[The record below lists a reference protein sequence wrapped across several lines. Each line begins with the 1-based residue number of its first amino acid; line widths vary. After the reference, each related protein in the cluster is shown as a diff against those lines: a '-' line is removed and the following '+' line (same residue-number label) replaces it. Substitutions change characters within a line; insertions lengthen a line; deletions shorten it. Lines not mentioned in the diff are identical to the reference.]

1 MSGDSR
7 SNSDAQTRLMPT
19 EAHSSRGSE
28 YDKAGDFYLRW
39 LDRNVPDRDRRI
51 QASTGIMLAMLG
63 DVEGIRVC
71 DLGCG
76 EGYLSRILASRG
88 ALVTGV
94 DISRVLLQHAREH
107 SDGQDITYLL
117 DDAQSLSQLSD
128 AGMDAV
134 ICHMALMDIPNLAAT
149 LSSVRRILVDHG
161 RFVFTIL
168 HPCFYSPFD
177 AENPGEDLDEEG
189 HFKAVR
195 ISRYGREGKWY
206 SDGSGM
212 CGTLGSHHR
221 TLSTYFNTLI
231 NSGFQ
236 LSEISEPLD
245 SAAGPEERR
254 RESVVPTLLIGGAT
268 ALPS

>member
-1 MSGDSR
+1 MSTHEL
-7 SNSDAQTRLMPT
+7 A
-19 EAHSSRGSE
+19 ASE
-28 YDKAGDFYLRW
+28 YDKAGDFYLKW

-51 QASTGIMLAMLG
+51 QASTEIMLSMLG

-76 EGYLSRILASRG
+76 EGYLSRILAGRG
-88 ALVTGV
+88 ARVTGV
-94 DISRVLLQHAREH
+94 DISRVLLRHAREH
-107 SDGQDITYLL
+107 SGGHAITYLL
-117 DDAQSLSQLSD
+117 DDAQSLHQLPD

-134 ICHMALMDIPNLAAT
+134 ICHMALMDIPDLAAT
-149 LSSVRRILVDHG
+149 LSSVRRVLVDQG

-168 HPCFYSPFD
+168 HPCFFSPFD
-177 AENPGEDLDEEG
+177 AESPREDLDEEG
-189 HFKAVR
+189 NFRAVR
-195 ISRYGREGKWY
+195 VSRYGHEGKWY

-212 CGTLGSHHR
+212 CGTLGGHHR

-231 NSGFQ
+231 GSGFQ

-245 SAAGPEERR
+245 SAGAPEERR
-254 RESVVPTLLIGGAT
+254 RESVVPTLLIGRAI

>member
-1 MSGDSR
+1 MDS
-7 SNSDAQTRLMPT
+7 S
-19 EAHSSRGSE
+19 SE

-51 QASTGIMLAMLG
+51 PQSVEVMLPMLG
-63 DVEGIRVC
+63 DVRGIRLC

-76 EGYLSRILASRG
+76 EGYLSRILARRG

-94 DISRVLLQHAREH
+94 DISRNLLRHAREH
-107 SDGQDITYLL
+107 PDDHGISYLL
-117 DDAQSLSQLSD
+117 DDAQSLSRVSD
-128 AGMDAV
+128 ASMDAV
-134 ICHMALMDIPNLAAT
+134 VCHMALMDIPDLAAT

-161 RFVFTIL
+161 QFVFTIL
-168 HPCFYSPFD
+168 HPCLFSPFD
-177 AENPGEDLDEEG
+177 AENPREDLDEEG
-189 HFKAVR
+189 RFKAVR
-195 ISRYGREGKWY
+195 VSRYGLEGKWY

-221 TLSTYFNTLI
+221 TLSTYINTLI
-231 NSGFQ
+231 KSGFQ

-245 SAAGPEERR
+245 SAAEPAERR
-254 RESVVPTLLIGGAT
+254 RESLVPTLLIARAI